1 MDRSKIFRFF
11 YCFILIVFIAS
22 STILIIRLVELQRGK
37 EFYEQIGGT
46 GDAISPVPP
55 NPESSMSIKYEEAD
69 EQEHETATTELP
81 ELSMHLL
88 QFADD
93 YPGTVMWLQITNTSV
108 DYPVMLGADNQ
119 FYLNHLPDGSKNAL
133 GSLFLDYRTN
143 EDSNHLIIYGHNG
156 SGGKMFGLLKRYE
169 AQDYWGEHP
178 ALTVATS
185 DSVYICPIFS
195 VRRVEADSDAYR
207 LEFEDNDDLICYMNW
222 AASESLYQIDIDFA
236 DAAKVLTLS
245 TCTGWHNQR
254 FIVQAVLQEGQE
266 ILP

>member
-1 MDRSKIFRFF
+1 
-11 YCFILIVFIAS
+11 
-22 STILIIRLVELQRGK
+22 
-37 EFYEQIGGT
+37 
-46 GDAISPVPP
+46 
-55 NPESSMSIKYEEAD
+55 
-69 EQEHETATTELP
+69 
-81 ELSMHLL
+81 MHLL

-169 AQDYWGEHP
+169 SQDYWGEHP

-195 VRRVEADSDAYR
+195 VRRVEADSDAYK
-207 LEFEDNDDLICYMNW
+207 LEFEDNDSLVSYMNQ
-222 AASESLYQIDIDFA
+222 AASESLYQIDIDLA

-254 FIVQAVLQEGQE
+254 FIVQAVMG
-266 ILP
+266 

>member
-1 MDRSKIFRFF
+1 MPTSSK
-11 YCFILIVFIAS
+11 
-22 STILIIRLVELQRGK
+22 
-37 EFYEQIGGT
+37 
-46 GDAISPVPP
+46 
-55 NPESSMSIKYEEAD
+55 
-69 EQEHETATTELP
+69 
-81 ELSMHLL
+81 
-88 QFADD
+88 
-93 YPGTVMWLQITNTSV
+93 
-108 DYPVMLGADNQ
+108 
-119 FYLNHLPDGSKNAL
+119 
-133 GSLFLDYRTN
+133 
-143 EDSNHLIIYGHNG
+143 
-156 SGGKMFGLLKRYE
+156 
-169 AQDYWGEHP
+169 GEHP

-236 DAAKVLTLS
+236 DAAKVITLS

>member
-169 AQDYWGEHP
+169 SQDYWG
-178 ALTVATS
+178 
-185 DSVYICPIFS
+185 
-195 VRRVEADSDAYR
+195 
-207 LEFEDNDDLICYMNW
+207 
-222 AASESLYQIDIDFA
+222 
-236 DAAKVLTLS
+236 
-245 TCTGWHNQR
+245 
-254 FIVQAVLQEGQE
+254 
-266 ILP
+266 

>member
-22 STILIIRLVELQRGK
+22 SIILAVRLVELQHGK

-46 GDAISPVPP
+46 GDAISPVPISP
-55 NPESSMSIKYEEAD
+55 KPSMSVKYAEAD
-69 EQEHETATTELP
+69 KQEHETVTTELP
-81 ELSMHLL
+81 ELSMRLL
-88 QFADD
+88 EFADD
-93 YPGTVMWLQITNTSV
+93 YPGAVVWLQIPDTSV

-169 AQDYWGEHP
+169 SQDYWREHP

-185 DSVYICPIFS
+185 DSVYICPIFGSS
-195 VRRVEADSDAYR
+195 VE
-207 LEFEDNDDLICYMNW
+207 
-222 AASESLYQIDIDFA
+222 
-236 DAAKVLTLS
+236 
-245 TCTGWHNQR
+245 
-254 FIVQAVLQEGQE
+254 
-266 ILP
+266 